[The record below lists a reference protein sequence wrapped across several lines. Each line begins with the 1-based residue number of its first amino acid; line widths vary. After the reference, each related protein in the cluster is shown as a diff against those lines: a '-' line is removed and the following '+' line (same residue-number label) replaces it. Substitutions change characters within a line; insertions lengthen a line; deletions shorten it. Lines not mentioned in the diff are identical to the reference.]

1 MFCWDWTIYKAETI
15 LKDHIYHTKHI
26 YHVKHFIE
34 RSSVTN
40 RGTKKWLPSGFSIF
54 DGFYSFFSW
63 SGNANVKFNAW

>member
-1 MFCWDWTIYKAETI
+1 MFSWDWTIYKAETI

-34 RSSVTN
+34 RSSVAN
-40 RGTKKWLPSGFSIF
+40 RGTKWLPSGFSIF

-63 SGNANVKFNAW
+63 SGSNANVKFNAW